1 MKYIGKD
8 INVNGATT
16 ITEAHFWG
24 KEVDENLKD
33 VRAIVLAEDVKEV
46 YGEFFKKFPNLMYIT
61 CSKSLEYFSLD
72 SNLAGCQNID
82 RIWFGNG
89 EYNHKIKVFGNE
101 IPFAV
106 RQSLSEIGWYE
117 LLRYRPD
124 LYTQIPS
131 KMFGNPMFEKNSV
144 NAVIYGMTERAK
156 KLTTVELSQQKKKDA
171 RILGSVRFCIDRER
185 KKRKTE
191 MQEMTEMYEE
201 FKRDLFEK

>member
-8 INVNGATT
+8 INVNGATI
-16 ITEAHFWG
+16 ITDAHFWG
-24 KEVDENLKD
+24 RELVEDPKD
-33 VRAIVLAEDVKEV
+33 VRAIVLADDVTLV
-46 YGEFFKKFPNLMYIT
+46 HDGFFNKFPDLTYIT
-61 CSKSLEYFSLD
+61 CSKNLEYFSID
-72 SNLAGCQNID
+72 THIEGCYHID

-89 EYNHKIKVFGNE
+89 EYNHKIKVVGEELPFG
-101 IPFAV
+101 V
-106 RQSLSEIGWYE
+106 RHSLSETGWYE

-131 KMFGNPMFEKNSV
+131 KFFGNPMFEKNSV

-156 KLTTVELSQQKKKDA
+156 KLTRVELPHQKEKDE
-171 RILGSVRFCIDRER
+171 RILGTVKFCIEQER
-185 KKRKTE
+185 KKRKSE

>member
-16 ITEAHFWG
+16 ITEAHFCG
-24 KEVDENLKD
+24 KEVEENLKD
-33 VRAIVLAEDVKEV
+33 VRAIVLADDVKEV
-46 YGEFFKKFPNLMYIT
+46 YGQFFKRFPNLMYIT
-61 CSKSLEYFSLD
+61 CSKSLEIFNLEE
-72 SNLAGCQNID
+72 NLAGCQNID

-106 RQSLSEIGWYE
+106 RQSLSETGWYE

-131 KMFGNPMFEKNSV
+131 KMFGNSMFEKNSV
-144 NAVIYGMTERAK
+144 NAVIYGMTERVK
-156 KLTTVELSQQKKKDA
+156 ELAPFQIPEQMKKDE
-171 RILGSVRFCIDRER
+171 LTLSGVKFCIEQER
-185 KKRKTE
+185 KKRKSEREQITD
-191 MQEMTEMYEE
+191 MYEQ
-201 FKRDLFEK
+201 FKKDLFEK